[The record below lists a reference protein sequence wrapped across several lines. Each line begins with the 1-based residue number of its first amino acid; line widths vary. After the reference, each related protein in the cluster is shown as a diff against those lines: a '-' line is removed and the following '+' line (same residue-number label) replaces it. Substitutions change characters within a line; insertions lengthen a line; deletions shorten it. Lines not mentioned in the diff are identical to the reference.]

1 MKTYKN
7 KNLPNL
13 GRAYEELNKGN
24 LLRAPK
30 KNNFLQRLGNVY
42 SNVEKGLNVRK
53 GNLLGLNQVP
63 FMTRANLQISPNL
76 VGLFDSL
83 GPFTKGIF
91 LDNDEKHRRS
101 VQTACSGSMTILP
114 VPETPYYRPNVQI
127 SSVQYVKFLE
137 KLSSKAQD
145 TAKVLSRLCLAIGGG
160 VEALDAVSGLQPSH
174 VTEIKAWVDRETQTP
189 GHRLVAVFDFDRTIS
204 VMEGGY
210 FLGNSIYEMK
220 KIITEQVGK
229 RENLELYVPGFTAE
243 GFAEY
248 LAGGSI
254 RFAMLQDMFNY
265 LYEHNVKV
273 ILLTNNTGCPR
284 ARNLFRELMLVY
296 TQNRPVEVIC
306 GVEFGGDK
314 GKAVLGRNTN
324 SGDLK
329 SLRQMCSTRRGGKRG
344 GKKGGKQNQNTKR
357 RQTKRK

>member
-1 MKTYKN
+1 MFQRKTKKN

-13 GRAYEELNKGN
+13 GKAYEELNKAN
-24 LLRAPK
+24 AVKPVK

-42 SNVEKGLNVRK
+42 SNVEEGLNVPK

-63 FMTRANLQISPNL
+63 FMTRANLRISPNL

-101 VQTACSGSMTILP
+101 VQTACGGSMTILP
-114 VPETPYYRPNVQI
+114 VPETPYYRPNVRIQ
-127 SSVQYVKFLE
+127 SVEYIKFLE
-137 KLSSKAQD
+137 KLSSKGQD
-145 TAKVLSRLCLAIGGG
+145 AAKVLSRLCLSIGGG
-160 VEALDAVSGLQPSH
+160 VEALDSRSGLQPSH
-174 VTEIKAWVDRETQTP
+174 VAQIKAWVDRETQTG

-220 KIITEQVGK
+220 KIIVEQVGK
-229 RENLELYVPGFTAE
+229 KEDLELYVPGFTAE

-248 LAGGSI
+248 LAGGSE
-254 RFAMLQDMFNY
+254 RLAMLQEMFDY
-265 LYEHNVKV
+265 LYEHNVRV

-296 TQNRPVEVIC
+296 TKNRPVEVIC

-314 GKAVLGRNTN
+314 GRAVLGKETN

-329 SLRQMCSTRRGGKRG
+329 SLRQMCSTRRGGRH
-344 GKKGGKQNQNTKR
+344 KQKPKR
-357 RQTKRK
+357 RQTKRR